1 MSQPSFNKPLRIAF
15 MGTPDFAVTALQAL
29 IASEHEVACVYSQPP
44 RPKGRGKKVQSSP
57 VHQLAEQHN
66 IEVRTPLNFKN
77 QNDID
82 AFQALNLDVA
92 IVAAYGLI
100 LPKDILG
107 APQYGCLNIHAS
119 LLPRWRGAAPIHHAI
134 WSGDDETGIT
144 VMQMDEGLDTGA
156 MISKQTAQIT
166 DQTIL
171 PELHNTLADMGG
183 EMIVNALDQLAKDGS
198 VPSTE
203 QPEEGMTYAS
213 MLKKSDGQI
222 DWNQTAEQ
230 IDRQVRALNPWP
242 GTWSMNNAKRLKI
255 LKTKIADQQHDK
267 NSGEILEDGNIA
279 CGDKSVLTIIELQPE
294 NKKVMSVDV
303 ALNGGHLIVG
313 NKLL

>member
-144 VMQMDEGLDTGA
+144 VMQMDEGLDT
-156 MISKQTAQIT
+156 
-166 DQTIL
+166 
-171 PELHNTLADMGG
+171 LHNTLADMGG

-242 GTWSMNNAKRLKI
+242 GS
-255 LKTKIADQQHDK
+255 
-267 NSGEILEDGNIA
+267 NIA